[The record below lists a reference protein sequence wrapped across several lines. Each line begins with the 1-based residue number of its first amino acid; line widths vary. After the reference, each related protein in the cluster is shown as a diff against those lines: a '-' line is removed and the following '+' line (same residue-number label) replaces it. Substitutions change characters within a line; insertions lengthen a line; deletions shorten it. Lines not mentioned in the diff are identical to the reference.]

1 VIVAGREGEGPLA
14 PLHLDRRVTRL
25 AQGFQGHGLLAAESM
40 TASLDAVADFMGSIR
55 ELGAQCVACGATGV
69 VRRASNGRQLLE
81 AIHKRWGIPCRLL
94 SEDEEAL
101 LAAKGILSGGF
112 DEGNPIIGFDLG
124 GGSTEI
130 MLLDPAAPKPLWLT
144 SVSAGAATVT
154 HRFLDGDPPSAT
166 SLARASRE
174 VRGLLEPALRE
185 VERALEDC
193 HAPTE
198 SVEVVGTAGTV
209 TTLAAIRLEMVA
221 YRPYRVN
228 GLVLEAAWIRACIER
243 LARLQSAER
252 CRVPGLEQG
261 REDIIIGGAI
271 LVEELLRGLRHDR
284 VAVTDAGLLEG
295 LLLAGIED
303 RLGLPRSLSSPLTWD
318 WRDH

>member
-1 VIVAGREGEGPLA
+1 
-14 PLHLDRRVTRL
+14 
-25 AQGFQGHGLLAAESM
+25 
-40 TASLDAVADFMGSIR
+40 
-55 ELGAQCVACGATGV
+55 
-69 VRRASNGRQLLE
+69 
-81 AIHKRWGIPCRLL
+81 
-94 SEDEEAL
+94 
-101 LAAKGILSGGF
+101 
-112 DEGNPIIGFDLG
+112 
-124 GGSTEI
+124 
-130 MLLDPAAPKPLWLT
+130 
-144 SVSAGAATVT
+144 
-154 HRFLDGDPPSAT
+154 
-166 SLARASRE
+166 LARASRE